1 MKGALSIMN
10 NQKDQQMKQ
19 AVYFIDDEPT
29 DMRSTEVSSNSMQ
42 TVIPNSIPRTTVQK
56 QSDSQHSNCTTT
68 VPANKYVRK
77 SALSN
82 QRQQPVAPPYN
93 QPVQPTSVYQQPAV
107 SAPFNTQHPISQDN
121 PIETTIQKL
130 QAKWVSDSQKAYRE
144 KQFKFDNSTLAPDSQ
159 GCLLILHSNGINTVG
174 KPFSP
179 CRNLQA
185 QKIIEHDTKKGFI
198 KYTFD
203 TPTGEHRSV
212 IVDADCSALQRYNLL
227 QDNGF
232 IVDANLPATI
242 CAELIARYT
251 ASGLASIPPQIKYSP
266 GWYFS
271 EKHWG
276 FQESEWVD
284 LNAVL
289 LSFTVPPTPD
299 MILYQ
304 LVSLYAIL
312 QERLPSKMWIRRPIC
327 ILTHEYLY
335 TDLCID
341 STPYVFK
348 KALES
353 LRDRPIV
360 WIRSENINFNE
371 SSSAYSRDKNY
382 QALMNSMQSNQKHPL
397 YMVVSSNLTPRQRTF
412 CLPIQD
418 FIDPY
423 EATNSIDSIGGLINS
438 IMNNANAFNLTV
450 ERSFTKVFDD
460 LGEDCSV
467 QREIAALSMIAD
479 VVKWHYSMQVPP
491 QTLSVRCDEYLET
504 YTRYW
509 DKLDTGSILA
519 PFRNALYAARRSN
532 MICFRSLEDVDISFD
547 CQKEILYDDTYY
559 YTSTALLKK
568 IIKAHLSSYMPSD
581 VLNRLKT
588 TGVLSG
594 SVPKTLTLAPN
605 EPKDF
610 RFRTLLR
617 SNLHQPGS
625 RDLVEV

>member
-1 MKGALSIMN
+1 MNASNTSGMINALQN
-10 NQKDQQMKQ
+10 LDGTPYNPP
-19 AVYFIDDEPT
+19 E
-29 DMRSTEVSSNSMQ
+29 EVSSTFPKRNWTQ
-42 TVIPNSIPRTTVQK
+42 TVTTTQDVTQCSTYYSAAPSNSPVPPSTPSHQSQQPSSSQCDLLEAKAQELQAAWESDVQK
-56 QSDSQHSNCTTT
+56 
-68 VPANKYVRK
+68 AFRK
-77 SALSN
+77 
-82 QRQQPVAPPYN
+82 QR
-93 QPVQPTSVYQQPAV
+93 
-107 SAPFNTQHPISQDN
+107 
-121 PIETTIQKL
+121 L
-130 QAKWVSDSQKAYRE
+130 R
-144 KQFKFDNSTLAPDSQ
+144 FDNCALVEDFQ
-159 GCLLILHSNGINTVG
+159 GCLTYQCSNGENTIV

-179 CRNLQA
+179 CRNLRA
-185 QKIIEHDTKKGFI
+185 QKIVDHSTQKEYI

-203 TPTGEHRSV
+203 TPTGEHKSV
-212 IVDADCSALQRYNLL
+212 IVDATCSALHRYNLL
-227 QDNGF
+227 RDNGF
-232 IVDANLPATI
+232 IVFAHLLPTV
-242 CAELIARYT
+242 CGELIARYT
-251 ASGLASIPPQIKYSP
+251 AATRDSIPPQIKYSP

-284 LNAVL
+284 LNTVL
-289 LSFTVPPTPD
+289 LSFTISPTPD
-299 MILYQ
+299 VIMYQ

-312 QERLPSKMWIRRPIC
+312 QERLPYKMWIRRPIC

-335 TDLCID
+335 TDSCID
-341 STPYVFK
+341 STPYLFK

-397 YMVVSSNLTPRQRTF
+397 YMIVSSNLTPRQRTF

-438 IMNNANAFNLTV
+438 IMNNANAFNSTV

-509 DKLDTGSILA
+509 ERINDGNILT

-581 VLNRLKT
+581 VLSRLKT
-588 TGVLSG
+588 VGVLSG
-594 SVPKTLTLAPN
+594 SVSNTLTRAPN
-605 EPKDF
+605 ESKDF

-617 SNLHQPGS
+617 STLHQPGS

>member
-1 MKGALSIMN
+1 MNASNTSGMINALQN
-10 NQKDQQMKQ
+10 LDGTPYNPP
-19 AVYFIDDEPT
+19 E
-29 DMRSTEVSSNSMQ
+29 EVSSTFPKRNWTQ
-42 TVIPNSIPRTTVQK
+42 TVTTTQDVTQCSTYYSAAPSNSPVPPSTPSHQSQQPSSSQCDLLEAKAQELQAAWESDVQK
-56 QSDSQHSNCTTT
+56 
-68 VPANKYVRK
+68 AFRK
-77 SALSN
+77 
-82 QRQQPVAPPYN
+82 QR
-93 QPVQPTSVYQQPAV
+93 
-107 SAPFNTQHPISQDN
+107 
-121 PIETTIQKL
+121 L
-130 QAKWVSDSQKAYRE
+130 R
-144 KQFKFDNSTLAPDSQ
+144 FDNCALVEDFQ
-159 GCLLILHSNGINTVG
+159 GCLTYQCSNGENTIV

-179 CRNLQA
+179 CRNLRA
-185 QKIIEHDTKKGFI
+185 QKIVDHSTQKEYI

-203 TPTGEHRSV
+203 TPTGEHKSV
-212 IVDADCSALQRYNLL
+212 IVDATCSALHRYNLL
-227 QDNGF
+227 RDNGF
-232 IVDANLPATI
+232 IVFAYLLPTV
-242 CAELIARYT
+242 CGELIARYT
-251 ASGLASIPPQIKYSP
+251 AATRDSIPPQIKYSP

-284 LNAVL
+284 LNTVL
-289 LSFTVPPTPD
+289 LSFTISPTPD
-299 MILYQ
+299 VIMYQ

-335 TDLCID
+335 TDSCID
-341 STPYVFK
+341 STPYLFK

-397 YMVVSSNLTPRQRTF
+397 YMIVSSNLTPRQRTF

-438 IMNNANAFNLTV
+438 IMNNANAFNSTV

-509 DKLDTGSILA
+509 ERINDGNILT

-559 YTSTALLKK
+559 YTSTALLKR
-568 IIKAHLSSYMPSD
+568 IIKAHLSSYMRPMC
-581 VLNRLKT
+581 
-588 TGVLSG
+588 
-594 SVPKTLTLAPN
+594 SV
-605 EPKDF
+605 
-610 RFRTLLR
+610 
-617 SNLHQPGS
+617 
-625 RDLVEV
+625 V

>member
-1 MKGALSIMN
+1 MNASNTSGMINALQN
-10 NQKDQQMKQ
+10 LDGTPYNPP
-19 AVYFIDDEPT
+19 E
-29 DMRSTEVSSNSMQ
+29 EVSSTFPKRNWTQ
-42 TVIPNSIPRTTVQK
+42 TVTTTQDVTQCSTYYSAAPSNSPVPPSTPSHQSQQPSSSQCDLLEAKAQELQAAWESDVQK
-56 QSDSQHSNCTTT
+56 
-68 VPANKYVRK
+68 AFRK
-77 SALSN
+77 
-82 QRQQPVAPPYN
+82 QR
-93 QPVQPTSVYQQPAV
+93 
-107 SAPFNTQHPISQDN
+107 
-121 PIETTIQKL
+121 L
-130 QAKWVSDSQKAYRE
+130 R
-144 KQFKFDNSTLAPDSQ
+144 FDNCALVEDFQ
-159 GCLLILHSNGINTVG
+159 GCLTYQCSNGENTIV

-179 CRNLQA
+179 CRNLRA
-185 QKIIEHDTKKGFI
+185 QKIVDHSTQKEYI

-203 TPTGEHRSV
+203 TPTGEHKSV
-212 IVDADCSALQRYNLL
+212 IVDATCSALHRYNLL
-227 QDNGF
+227 RDNGF
-232 IVDANLPATI
+232 IVFAHLLPTV
-242 CAELIARYT
+242 CGELIARYT
-251 ASGLASIPPQIKYSP
+251 AATRDSIPPQIKYSP

-284 LNAVL
+284 LNTVL
-289 LSFTVPPTPD
+289 LSFTISPTPD
-299 MILYQ
+299 VIMYQ

-335 TDLCID
+335 TDSCID
-341 STPYVFK
+341 STPYLFK

-397 YMVVSSNLTPRQRTF
+397 YMIVSSNLTPRQRTF

-438 IMNNANAFNLTV
+438 IMNNANAFNSTV

-479 VVKWHYSMQVPP
+479 VVKWHYSMHVPP

-509 DKLDTGSILA
+509 ERINDGNILT
-519 PFRNALYAARRSN
+519 PFRNALYAARRSD
-532 MICFRSLEDVDISFD
+532 MICFRPLEDVDSSFD

-568 IIKAHLSSYMPSD
+568 IIKVQLRSYMPSD

-588 TGVLSG
+588 AGVLSG
-594 SVPKTLTLAPN
+594 SVPKTLTFAPN
-605 EPKDF
+605 ESKDF

-617 SNLHQPGS
+617 SSLHQPGS
-625 RDLVEV
+625 RDLVEI

>member
-1 MKGALSIMN
+1 MNASNTSGMINALQN
-10 NQKDQQMKQ
+10 LDGTPYNPP
-19 AVYFIDDEPT
+19 E
-29 DMRSTEVSSNSMQ
+29 EVSSTFPKRNWTQ
-42 TVIPNSIPRTTVQK
+42 TVTTTQDVTRCSTYYSAAPSNSPVPPSTPSHQSQQPSSSQCDLLEAKAQELQAAWESDVQK
-56 QSDSQHSNCTTT
+56 
-68 VPANKYVRK
+68 AFRK
-77 SALSN
+77 
-82 QRQQPVAPPYN
+82 QR
-93 QPVQPTSVYQQPAV
+93 
-107 SAPFNTQHPISQDN
+107 
-121 PIETTIQKL
+121 L
-130 QAKWVSDSQKAYRE
+130 R
-144 KQFKFDNSTLAPDSQ
+144 FDNCALVEDFQ
-159 GCLLILHSNGINTVG
+159 GCLTYQCSNGENTIV

-179 CRNLQA
+179 CRNLRA
-185 QKIIEHDTKKGFI
+185 QKIVDHSTQKEYI

-203 TPTGEHRSV
+203 TPTGEHKSV
-212 IVDADCSALQRYNLL
+212 IVDATCSALHRYNLL
-227 QDNGF
+227 RDNGF
-232 IVDANLPATI
+232 IVFAHLLPTV
-242 CAELIARYT
+242 CGELIARYT
-251 ASGLASIPPQIKYSP
+251 AATRDSIPPQIKYSP

-284 LNAVL
+284 LNTVL
-289 LSFTVPPTPD
+289 LSFTISPTPD
-299 MILYQ
+299 VIMYQ

-335 TDLCID
+335 TDSCID
-341 STPYVFK
+341 STPYLFK

-397 YMVVSSNLTPRQRTF
+397 YMIVSSNLTPRQRTF

-438 IMNNANAFNLTV
+438 IMNNANAFNSTV

-509 DKLDTGSILA
+509 ERINDGNILT

-581 VLNRLKT
+581 VLSRLKT
-588 TGVLSG
+588 VGVLSG
-594 SVPKTLTLAPN
+594 SVSKTLTLAPN
-605 EPKDF
+605 ESKDF

-617 SNLHQPGS
+617 STLHQPGS

>member
-1 MKGALSIMN
+1 MN

-93 QPVQPTSVYQQPAV
+93 QPVQPTNVYQQPAV

-382 QALMNSMQSNQKHPL
+382 QALMNSTQSNQKHPL

-438 IMNNANAFNLTV
+438 IMNNANAFNSTV

-509 DKLDTGSILA
+509 ERINDGNILT
-519 PFRNALYAARRSN
+519 PFRNALYAARRSD
-532 MICFRSLEDVDISFD
+532 MICFRPLEDVDSGFE

-568 IIKAHLSSYMPSD
+568 IIKVQLRSYMPSD

-588 TGVLSG
+588 AGVLSG
-594 SVPKTLTLAPN
+594 SVPKTLTFAPN
-605 EPKDF
+605 ESKDF

-617 SNLHQPGS
+617 SSLHQPGS
-625 RDLVEV
+625 RDLVEI

>member
-1 MKGALSIMN
+1 MNASNTSGMINALQN
-10 NQKDQQMKQ
+10 LDGTPYNPP
-19 AVYFIDDEPT
+19 E
-29 DMRSTEVSSNSMQ
+29 EVSSTFPKRNWTQ
-42 TVIPNSIPRTTVQK
+42 TVTTTQDVTQYSTYYSAAPSNSPVPPSTPSHQSQQPSSSQCDLLEAKAQELQAAWESDVQK
-56 QSDSQHSNCTTT
+56 
-68 VPANKYVRK
+68 AFRK
-77 SALSN
+77 
-82 QRQQPVAPPYN
+82 QR
-93 QPVQPTSVYQQPAV
+93 
-107 SAPFNTQHPISQDN
+107 
-121 PIETTIQKL
+121 L
-130 QAKWVSDSQKAYRE
+130 R
-144 KQFKFDNSTLAPDSQ
+144 FDNCALVEDFQ
-159 GCLLILHSNGINTVG
+159 GCLTYQCSNGENTIV

-179 CRNLQA
+179 CRNLRA
-185 QKIIEHDTKKGFI
+185 QKIVDHSTQKEYI

-203 TPTGEHRSV
+203 TPTGEHKSV
-212 IVDADCSALQRYNLL
+212 IVDATCSALHRYNLL
-227 QDNGF
+227 RDNGF
-232 IVDANLPATI
+232 IVFAHLLPTV
-242 CAELIARYT
+242 CGELIARYT
-251 ASGLASIPPQIKYSP
+251 AATRDSIPPQIKYSP

-438 IMNNANAFNLTV
+438 IMNNANAFNSTV

-509 DKLDTGSILA
+509 ERINDGNILT
-519 PFRNALYAARRSN
+519 PFRNALYAARRCD
-532 MICFRSLEDVDISFD
+532 MICFRPLEDVDSSFE

-568 IIKAHLSSYMPSD
+568 IIKVQLRSYMPSD

-588 TGVLSG
+588 AGVLSG
-594 SVPKTLTLAPN
+594 SVPKTLTFAPN
-605 EPKDF
+605 ESKDF

-617 SNLHQPGS
+617 SSLHQPGS

>member
-1 MKGALSIMN
+1 MN

-56 QSDSQHSNCTTT
+56 QSDSQHSNCSTT

-93 QPVQPTSVYQQPAV
+93 QPVQPTNVYQQPAV

-438 IMNNANAFNLTV
+438 IMNNANAFNSTV

-509 DKLDTGSILA
+509 ERINDGNILT
-519 PFRNALYAARRSN
+519 PFRNALYAARRSD
-532 MICFRSLEDVDISFD
+532 MICFRPLEDVDSSFE

-568 IIKAHLSSYMPSD
+568 IIKVQLRSYMPSD
-581 VLNRLKT
+581 VLSRLKT
-588 TGVLSG
+588 VGVLSG
-594 SVPKTLTLAPN
+594 SVSKTLTLAPN
-605 EPKDF
+605 ESKDF

-617 SNLHQPGS
+617 STLHQPGS
-625 RDLVEV
+625 RDLAEI

>member
-1 MKGALSIMN
+1 MNASNTSGMINALQN
-10 NQKDQQMKQ
+10 LDGTPYNPP
-19 AVYFIDDEPT
+19 E
-29 DMRSTEVSSNSMQ
+29 EVSSTFPKRNWTQ
-42 TVIPNSIPRTTVQK
+42 TVTTTQDVTQCSTYYSAAPSNSPVPPSTPSHQSQQPSSTQCDLLEAKAQELQAAWESDVQK
-56 QSDSQHSNCTTT
+56 
-68 VPANKYVRK
+68 AFRK
-77 SALSN
+77 
-82 QRQQPVAPPYN
+82 QR
-93 QPVQPTSVYQQPAV
+93 
-107 SAPFNTQHPISQDN
+107 
-121 PIETTIQKL
+121 L
-130 QAKWVSDSQKAYRE
+130 R
-144 KQFKFDNSTLAPDSQ
+144 FDNCALVEDFQ
-159 GCLLILHSNGINTVG
+159 GCLTYQCSNGENTIV

-179 CRNLQA
+179 CRNLRA
-185 QKIIEHDTKKGFI
+185 QKIVDYSTQKEYI

-203 TPTGEHRSV
+203 TPTGEHKSV
-212 IVDADCSALQRYNLL
+212 IVDATCSALHRYNLL
-227 QDNGF
+227 RDNGF
-232 IVDANLPATI
+232 IVFAHLLPTV
-242 CAELIARYT
+242 CGELIARYT
-251 ASGLASIPPQIKYSP
+251 AATRDSIPPQIKYSP

-284 LNAVL
+284 LNTVL
-289 LSFTVPPTPD
+289 LSFTISPTPD
-299 MILYQ
+299 VIMYQ

-335 TDLCID
+335 TDSCID
-341 STPYVFK
+341 STPYLFK

-397 YMVVSSNLTPRQRTF
+397 YMIVSSNLTPRQRTF

-438 IMNNANAFNLTV
+438 IMNNANAFNSTV

-509 DKLDTGSILA
+509 ERINDGNILT

-581 VLNRLKT
+581 VLSRLKT
-588 TGVLSG
+588 VGVLSG
-594 SVPKTLTLAPN
+594 SVSKTLTLAPN
-605 EPKDF
+605 ESKDF

-617 SNLHQPGS
+617 STLHQPGS

>member
-1 MKGALSIMN
+1 MNASNTSGMINALQN
-10 NQKDQQMKQ
+10 LDGTPYNPP
-19 AVYFIDDEPT
+19 E
-29 DMRSTEVSSNSMQ
+29 EVSSTFPKRNWTQ
-42 TVIPNSIPRTTVQK
+42 TVTTTQDVTQYSTYYSAAPSNSPVPPSTPSHQSQQPSSSQCDLLEAKAQELQAAWESDVQK
-56 QSDSQHSNCTTT
+56 
-68 VPANKYVRK
+68 AFRK
-77 SALSN
+77 
-82 QRQQPVAPPYN
+82 QR
-93 QPVQPTSVYQQPAV
+93 
-107 SAPFNTQHPISQDN
+107 
-121 PIETTIQKL
+121 L
-130 QAKWVSDSQKAYRE
+130 R
-144 KQFKFDNSTLAPDSQ
+144 FDNCALVEDFQ
-159 GCLLILHSNGINTVG
+159 GCLTYQCSNGENTIV

-179 CRNLQA
+179 CRNLRA
-185 QKIIEHDTKKGFI
+185 QKIVDHSTQKEYI

-203 TPTGEHRSV
+203 TPTGEHKSV
-212 IVDADCSALQRYNLL
+212 IVDATCSALHRYNLL
-227 QDNGF
+227 RDNGF
-232 IVDANLPATI
+232 IVFAHLLPTV
-242 CAELIARYT
+242 CGELIARYT
-251 ASGLASIPPQIKYSP
+251 AATRDSIPPQIKYSP
-266 GWYFS
+266 GWFFS

-284 LNAVL
+284 LNTVL
-289 LSFTVPPTPD
+289 LSFTISPTPD
-299 MILYQ
+299 VIMYQ

-335 TDLCID
+335 TDSCID
-341 STPYVFK
+341 STPYLFK

-397 YMVVSSNLTPRQRTF
+397 YMIVSSNLTPRQRTF

-438 IMNNANAFNLTV
+438 IMNNANAFNSTV

-509 DKLDTGSILA
+509 ERINDGNILT

-581 VLNRLKT
+581 VLSRLKT
-588 TGVLSG
+588 VGVLSG
-594 SVPKTLTLAPN
+594 SVSKTLTLAPN
-605 EPKDF
+605 ESKDF

-617 SNLHQPGS
+617 STLHQPGS

>member
-1 MKGALSIMN
+1 MNASNTSGMINALQN
-10 NQKDQQMKQ
+10 LDGTPYNPP
-19 AVYFIDDEPT
+19 E
-29 DMRSTEVSSNSMQ
+29 EVSSTFPKRNWTQ
-42 TVIPNSIPRTTVQK
+42 TVTTTQDVTQCSTYYSAAPSNSPVPPSTPSHQSQQPSSSQCYLLEAKAQELQAAWESDVQK
-56 QSDSQHSNCTTT
+56 
-68 VPANKYVRK
+68 AFRK
-77 SALSN
+77 
-82 QRQQPVAPPYN
+82 QR
-93 QPVQPTSVYQQPAV
+93 
-107 SAPFNTQHPISQDN
+107 
-121 PIETTIQKL
+121 L
-130 QAKWVSDSQKAYRE
+130 R
-144 KQFKFDNSTLAPDSQ
+144 FDNCALVEDFQ
-159 GCLLILHSNGINTVG
+159 GCLTYQCSNGENTIV

-179 CRNLQA
+179 CRNLRA
-185 QKIIEHDTKKGFI
+185 QKIVDHSTQKEYI

-203 TPTGEHRSV
+203 TPTGEHKSV
-212 IVDADCSALQRYNLL
+212 IVDATCSALHRYNLL
-227 QDNGF
+227 RDNGF
-232 IVDANLPATI
+232 IVFAHLLPTV
-242 CAELIARYT
+242 CGELIARYT
-251 ASGLASIPPQIKYSP
+251 AATRDSIPPQIKYSP

-284 LNAVL
+284 LNTVL
-289 LSFTVPPTPD
+289 LSFTISPTPD
-299 MILYQ
+299 VIMYQ

-335 TDLCID
+335 TDSCID
-341 STPYVFK
+341 STPYLFK

-397 YMVVSSNLTPRQRTF
+397 YMIVSSNLTPRQRTF

-438 IMNNANAFNLTV
+438 IMNNANAFNSTV

-509 DKLDTGSILA
+509 ERINDGNILT

-559 YTSTALLKK
+559 YTSTALLKR
-568 IIKAHLSSYMPSD
+568 IIKAHLSSYMRPMC
-581 VLNRLKT
+581 
-588 TGVLSG
+588 
-594 SVPKTLTLAPN
+594 SV
-605 EPKDF
+605 
-610 RFRTLLR
+610 
-617 SNLHQPGS
+617 
-625 RDLVEV
+625 V

>member
-1 MKGALSIMN
+1 MNASNTSGMINALQN
-10 NQKDQQMKQ
+10 LDGTPYNPP
-19 AVYFIDDEPT
+19 E
-29 DMRSTEVSSNSMQ
+29 EVSSTFPKRNWTQ
-42 TVIPNSIPRTTVQK
+42 TVTTTQDVTQYSTYYSAAPSNSPVPPSTPSHQSQQPSSSQCDLLEAKAQELQAAWESDVQK
-56 QSDSQHSNCTTT
+56 
-68 VPANKYVRK
+68 AFRK
-77 SALSN
+77 
-82 QRQQPVAPPYN
+82 QR
-93 QPVQPTSVYQQPAV
+93 
-107 SAPFNTQHPISQDN
+107 
-121 PIETTIQKL
+121 L
-130 QAKWVSDSQKAYRE
+130 R
-144 KQFKFDNSTLAPDSQ
+144 FDNCALVEDFQ
-159 GCLLILHSNGINTVG
+159 GCLTYQCSNGENTIV

-179 CRNLQA
+179 CRNLRA
-185 QKIIEHDTKKGFI
+185 QKIVDHSTQKEYI

-203 TPTGEHRSV
+203 TPTGEHKSV
-212 IVDADCSALQRYNLL
+212 IVDATCSALHRYNLL
-227 QDNGF
+227 RDNGF
-232 IVDANLPATI
+232 IVFAHLLPTV
-242 CAELIARYT
+242 CGELIARYT
-251 ASGLASIPPQIKYSP
+251 AATRDSIPPQIKFSP

-284 LNAVL
+284 LNTVL
-289 LSFTVPPTPD
+289 LSFTISPTPD
-299 MILYQ
+299 VIMYQ

-335 TDLCID
+335 TDSCID
-341 STPYVFK
+341 STPYLFK

-397 YMVVSSNLTPRQRTF
+397 YMIVSSNLTPRQRTF

-438 IMNNANAFNLTV
+438 IMNNANAFNSTV

-509 DKLDTGSILA
+509 ERINDGNILT

-581 VLNRLKT
+581 VLSRLKT
-588 TGVLSG
+588 VGVLSG
-594 SVPKTLTLAPN
+594 SVSKTLTLAPN
-605 EPKDF
+605 ESKDF

-617 SNLHQPGS
+617 STLHQPGS

>member
-1 MKGALSIMN
+1 MN

-93 QPVQPTSVYQQPAV
+93 QPVQPTNVYQQPAV

-174 KPFSP
+174 KPFSL

-438 IMNNANAFNLTV
+438 IMNNANAFNSTV

-509 DKLDTGSILA
+509 ERINDGNILT
-519 PFRNALYAARRSN
+519 PFRNALYAARRCD
-532 MICFRSLEDVDISFD
+532 MICFRPLEDVDSSFE

-568 IIKAHLSSYMPSD
+568 IIKVQLRSYMPSD

-588 TGVLSG
+588 AGVLSG
-594 SVPKTLTLAPN
+594 SVPKTLTFAPN
-605 EPKDF
+605 ESKDF

-617 SNLHQPGS
+617 SSLHQPGS

>member
-1 MKGALSIMN
+1 MN

-42 TVIPNSIPRTTVQK
+42 TVIPNSIPQTTVQK

-93 QPVQPTSVYQQPAV
+93 QPVQPTNVYQQPAV

-185 QKIIEHDTKKGFI
+185 QKII
-198 KYTFD
+198 
-203 TPTGEHRSV
+203 EHRSV

-299 MILYQ
+299 IILYQ

-382 QALMNSMQSNQKHPL
+382 QALMNSTQSNQKHPL

-438 IMNNANAFNLTV
+438 IMNNANAFNSTV

-509 DKLDTGSILA
+509 ERINDGNILT

-532 MICFRSLEDVDISFD
+532 MIYFRPLEDVDSSFD
-547 CQKEILYDDTYY
+547 CQREILYDDTYY

-568 IIKAHLSSYMPSD
+568 IIKVHLSSYMPSD

-625 RDLVEV
+625 RDLVEI

>member
-1 MKGALSIMN
+1 MN

-29 DMRSTEVSSNSMQ
+29 DMRSTEVSSNSVQ

-93 QPVQPTSVYQQPAV
+93 QPVQPTNVYQQPAV

-284 LNAVL
+284 LNTVL
-289 LSFTVPPTPD
+289 LSFTISPTPD
-299 MILYQ
+299 VIMYQ

-335 TDLCID
+335 TDSCID
-341 STPYVFK
+341 STPYLFK

-397 YMVVSSNLTPRQRTF
+397 YMIVSSNLTPRQRTF

-438 IMNNANAFNLTV
+438 IMNNANAFNSTV

-509 DKLDTGSILA
+509 ERINDGNILT

-581 VLNRLKT
+581 VLSRLKT
-588 TGVLSG
+588 VGVLSG
-594 SVPKTLTLAPN
+594 SVSKTLTLAPN
-605 EPKDF
+605 ESKDF

-617 SNLHQPGS
+617 STLHQPGS

>member
-1 MKGALSIMN
+1 MN

-56 QSDSQHSNCTTT
+56 QSDSQHSNCATT

-93 QPVQPTSVYQQPAV
+93 QPVQPTNVYQQPAV

-284 LNAVL
+284 LNTVL

-438 IMNNANAFNLTV
+438 IMNNANAFNSTV

-509 DKLDTGSILA
+509 DKLNDGNILA
-519 PFRNALYAARRSN
+519 PFRNALYASRRSD
-532 MICFRSLEDVDISFD
+532 MICFRPLEDVDSSFD

-568 IIKAHLSSYMPSD
+568 IIKVQLRSYMPSD

-588 TGVLSG
+588 AGVLSG

>member
-1 MKGALSIMN
+1 MNASNTSGMINALQN
-10 NQKDQQMKQ
+10 LDGTPYNPP
-19 AVYFIDDEPT
+19 E
-29 DMRSTEVSSNSMQ
+29 EVSSTFPKRNWTQ
-42 TVIPNSIPRTTVQK
+42 TVTTTQDVTQCSTYYSAAPSNSPVPPSTPSHQSQQPSSSQCDLLEAKAQELQAAWESDVQK
-56 QSDSQHSNCTTT
+56 
-68 VPANKYVRK
+68 AFRK
-77 SALSN
+77 
-82 QRQQPVAPPYN
+82 QR
-93 QPVQPTSVYQQPAV
+93 
-107 SAPFNTQHPISQDN
+107 
-121 PIETTIQKL
+121 L
-130 QAKWVSDSQKAYRE
+130 R
-144 KQFKFDNSTLAPDSQ
+144 FDNCALVEDFQ
-159 GCLLILHSNGINTVG
+159 GCLTYQCSNGENTIV

-179 CRNLQA
+179 CRNLRA
-185 QKIIEHDTKKGFI
+185 QKIVDHSTQKEYI

-203 TPTGEHRSV
+203 TPTGEHKSV
-212 IVDADCSALQRYNLL
+212 IVDATCSALHRYNLL
-227 QDNGF
+227 RDNGF
-232 IVDANLPATI
+232 IVFAHLLPTV
-242 CAELIARYT
+242 CGELIARYT
-251 ASGLASIPPQIKYSP
+251 AATRDSIPPQIKYSP

-284 LNAVL
+284 LNTVL
-289 LSFTVPPTPD
+289 LSFTISPTPD
-299 MILYQ
+299 VIMYQ

-335 TDLCID
+335 TDSCID
-341 STPYVFK
+341 STPYLFK

-397 YMVVSSNLTPRQRTF
+397 YMIVSSNLTPRQRTF

-438 IMNNANAFNLTV
+438 IMNNANAFNSTV

-509 DKLDTGSILA
+509 ERINDGNILT

-547 CQKEILYDDTYY
+547 CQKELLYDDTYY
-559 YTSTALLKK
+559 YTSTALLKR
-568 IIKAHLSSYMPSD
+568 IIKAHLSSYMRPMC
-581 VLNRLKT
+581 
-588 TGVLSG
+588 
-594 SVPKTLTLAPN
+594 SV
-605 EPKDF
+605 
-610 RFRTLLR
+610 
-617 SNLHQPGS
+617 
-625 RDLVEV
+625 V

>member
-1 MKGALSIMN
+1 MN

-93 QPVQPTSVYQQPAV
+93 QPVQPTNVYQQPAV

-312 QERLPSKMWIRRPIC
+312 QERLPSKMWIRCPIC

-438 IMNNANAFNLTV
+438 IMNNANAFNSTV

-509 DKLDTGSILA
+509 ERINDGNILT
-519 PFRNALYAARRSN
+519 PFRNALYAARRSD
-532 MICFRSLEDVDISFD
+532 MICFRPLEDVDSSFE

-568 IIKAHLSSYMPSD
+568 IIKVQLRSYMPSD
-581 VLNRLKT
+581 VLSRLKT
-588 TGVLSG
+588 VGVLSG
-594 SVPKTLTLAPN
+594 SVSKTLTLAPN
-605 EPKDF
+605 ESKDF

-617 SNLHQPGS
+617 STLHQPGS
-625 RDLVEV
+625 RDLAEI

>member
-1 MKGALSIMN
+1 MNASNTSGMINALQN
-10 NQKDQQMKQ
+10 LDGTPYNPP
-19 AVYFIDDEPT
+19 E
-29 DMRSTEVSSNSMQ
+29 EVSSTFPKRNWTQ
-42 TVIPNSIPRTTVQK
+42 TVTTTQDVTQCSTYYSAAPSNSPVPPSTPSHQSQQPSSSQCDLLEAKAQELQAAWESDVQK
-56 QSDSQHSNCTTT
+56 
-68 VPANKYVRK
+68 AFRK
-77 SALSN
+77 
-82 QRQQPVAPPYN
+82 QR
-93 QPVQPTSVYQQPAV
+93 
-107 SAPFNTQHPISQDN
+107 
-121 PIETTIQKL
+121 L
-130 QAKWVSDSQKAYRE
+130 R
-144 KQFKFDNSTLAPDSQ
+144 FDNCALVEDFQ
-159 GCLLILHSNGINTVG
+159 GCLTYQCSNGENTIV

-179 CRNLQA
+179 CRNLRA
-185 QKIIEHDTKKGFI
+185 QKIVDHSTQKEYI

-203 TPTGEHRSV
+203 TPTGEHKSV
-212 IVDADCSALQRYNLL
+212 IVDATCSALHRYNLL
-227 QDNGF
+227 RDNGF
-232 IVDANLPATI
+232 IVFAHLLPTV
-242 CAELIARYT
+242 CGELIARYT
-251 ASGLASIPPQIKYSP
+251 AATRDSIPPQIKYSP

-284 LNAVL
+284 LNTVL
-289 LSFTVPPTPD
+289 LSFTISPTPD
-299 MILYQ
+299 VIMYQ

-335 TDLCID
+335 TDSCID
-341 STPYVFK
+341 STPYLFK

-397 YMVVSSNLTPRQRTF
+397 YMIVSSNLTPRQRTF

-423 EATNSIDSIGGLINS
+423 KATNSIDSIGGLINS
-438 IMNNANAFNLTV
+438 IMNNANAFNSTV

-509 DKLDTGSILA
+509 ERINDGNILT

-532 MICFRSLEDVDISFD
+532 MICFRPLEDVDSSFD

-568 IIKAHLSSYMPSD
+568 IIKVQLRSYMPSD

-588 TGVLSG
+588 AGVLSG
-594 SVPKTLTLAPN
+594 SVPKTLTFAPN
-605 EPKDF
+605 ESKDF

-617 SNLHQPGS
+617 SSLHQPGS
-625 RDLVEV
+625 RDLVEI

>member
-93 QPVQPTSVYQQPAV
+93 QPVQPTNVYQQPAV

-509 DKLDTGSILA
+509 ERINDGNILT

>member
-1 MKGALSIMN
+1 MN

-93 QPVQPTSVYQQPAV
+93 QPVQPTNVYQQPAV
-107 SAPFNTQHPISQDN
+107 SAPFNTQHPISRDN

-438 IMNNANAFNLTV
+438 IMNNANAFNSTV

-509 DKLDTGSILA
+509 ERINDGNILT
-519 PFRNALYAARRSN
+519 PFRNALYAARRSD
-532 MICFRSLEDVDISFD
+532 MICFRPLEDVDSSFE

-568 IIKAHLSSYMPSD
+568 IIKVQLRSYMPSD

-588 TGVLSG
+588 AGVLSG
-594 SVPKTLTLAPN
+594 SVPKTLTFAPN
-605 EPKDF
+605 ESKDF

-617 SNLHQPGS
+617 SSLHQPGS

>member
-1 MKGALSIMN
+1 MNASNTSGMINALQN
-10 NQKDQQMKQ
+10 LDGTPYNPP
-19 AVYFIDDEPT
+19 E
-29 DMRSTEVSSNSMQ
+29 EVSSTFPKRNWTQ
-42 TVIPNSIPRTTVQK
+42 TVTTTQDVTQCSTYYSAAPSNSPVPPSTPSHQSQQPSSSQCDLLEAKAQELQAAWESDVQK
-56 QSDSQHSNCTTT
+56 
-68 VPANKYVRK
+68 AFRK
-77 SALSN
+77 
-82 QRQQPVAPPYN
+82 QR
-93 QPVQPTSVYQQPAV
+93 
-107 SAPFNTQHPISQDN
+107 
-121 PIETTIQKL
+121 L
-130 QAKWVSDSQKAYRE
+130 R
-144 KQFKFDNSTLAPDSQ
+144 FDNCALVEDFQ
-159 GCLLILHSNGINTVG
+159 GCLTYQCSNGENTIV

-179 CRNLQA
+179 CRNLRA
-185 QKIIEHDTKKGFI
+185 QKIVDHSTQKEYI

-203 TPTGEHRSV
+203 TPTGEHKSV
-212 IVDADCSALQRYNLL
+212 IVDATCSALHRYNLL
-227 QDNGF
+227 RDNGF
-232 IVDANLPATI
+232 IVFAHLLPTV
-242 CAELIARYT
+242 CGELIARYT
-251 ASGLASIPPQIKYSP
+251 AATCDSIPPQIKYSP

-284 LNAVL
+284 LNTVL
-289 LSFTVPPTPD
+289 LSFTISPTPD
-299 MILYQ
+299 VIMYQ

-335 TDLCID
+335 TDSCID
-341 STPYVFK
+341 STPYLFK

-371 SSSAYSRDKNY
+371 SFSAYSRDKNY

-397 YMVVSSNLTPRQRTF
+397 YMIVSSNLTPRQRTF

-438 IMNNANAFNLTV
+438 IMNNSNAFNSTV

-509 DKLDTGSILA
+509 ERINDGNILT
-519 PFRNALYAARRSN
+519 PFRNALYTARRSN

-581 VLNRLKT
+581 VLSRLKT
-588 TGVLSG
+588 VGVLSG
-594 SVPKTLTLAPN
+594 SVSKTLTLAPN
-605 EPKDF
+605 ESKDF

-617 SNLHQPGS
+617 STLHQPGS

>member
-1 MKGALSIMN
+1 MN

-93 QPVQPTSVYQQPAV
+93 QPVQPTNVYQQPAV

-299 MILYQ
+299 IILYQ

-382 QALMNSMQSNQKHPL
+382 QALMNSTQSNQKHPL

-438 IMNNANAFNLTV
+438 IMNNANAFNSTV

-509 DKLDTGSILA
+509 ERINDGNILT

-532 MICFRSLEDVDISFD
+532 MIYFRPLEDVDSSFD
-547 CQKEILYDDTYY
+547 CQREILYDDTYY

-568 IIKAHLSSYMPSD
+568 IIKVHLSSYMPSD

-588 TGVLSG
+588 AGVLSG
-594 SVPKTLTLAPN
+594 SVPKTLTFAPN
-605 EPKDF
+605 ESKDF

-617 SNLHQPGS
+617 SSLHQPGS
-625 RDLVEV
+625 RDLVEI

>member
-1 MKGALSIMN
+1 MN

-93 QPVQPTSVYQQPAV
+93 QPVQPTNVYQQPAV

-159 GCLLILHSNGINTVG
+159 GCLLILHSSGINTVG

-382 QALMNSMQSNQKHPL
+382 QALMNSTQSNQKHPL

-438 IMNNANAFNLTV
+438 IMNNANAFNSTV

-509 DKLDTGSILA
+509 ERINDGNILT
-519 PFRNALYAARRSN
+519 PFRNALYAARRSD
-532 MICFRSLEDVDISFD
+532 MICFRPLEDVDSSFE

-568 IIKAHLSSYMPSD
+568 IIKVQLRSYMPSD

-588 TGVLSG
+588 AGVLSG
-594 SVPKTLTLAPN
+594 SVPKTLTFAPN
-605 EPKDF
+605 ESKDF

-617 SNLHQPGS
+617 SSLHQPGS
-625 RDLVEV
+625 RDLVEI

>member
-1 MKGALSIMN
+1 MN

-93 QPVQPTSVYQQPAV
+93 QPVQPTNVYQQPAV

-159 GCLLILHSNGINTVG
+159 WCLLILHSNGINTVG

-371 SSSAYSRDKNY
+371 SSSDYSRDKNY

-438 IMNNANAFNLTV
+438 IMNNANAFNSTV

-509 DKLDTGSILA
+509 ERINDGNILT
-519 PFRNALYAARRSN
+519 PFRNALYAARRSD
-532 MICFRSLEDVDISFD
+532 MICFRPLEDVDSSFD

-568 IIKAHLSSYMPSD
+568 IIKVQLRSYMPSD

-588 TGVLSG
+588 AGVLSG
-594 SVPKTLTLAPN
+594 SVPKTLTFAPN
-605 EPKDF
+605 ESKDF

-617 SNLHQPGS
+617 SSLHQPGS
-625 RDLVEV
+625 RDLVEI

>member
-1 MKGALSIMN
+1 MNASNTSGMINALQN
-10 NQKDQQMKQ
+10 LDGTPYNPP
-19 AVYFIDDEPT
+19 E
-29 DMRSTEVSSNSMQ
+29 EVSSTFPKRNWTQ
-42 TVIPNSIPRTTVQK
+42 TVTTTQDVTQCSTYYSAAPSNSPVPPSTPSHQSQQPSSSQCDLLEAKAQELQAAWESDVQK
-56 QSDSQHSNCTTT
+56 
-68 VPANKYVRK
+68 AFRK
-77 SALSN
+77 
-82 QRQQPVAPPYN
+82 QR
-93 QPVQPTSVYQQPAV
+93 
-107 SAPFNTQHPISQDN
+107 
-121 PIETTIQKL
+121 L
-130 QAKWVSDSQKAYRE
+130 R
-144 KQFKFDNSTLAPDSQ
+144 FDNCALVEDFQ
-159 GCLLILHSNGINTVG
+159 GCLTYQCSNGENTIV

-179 CRNLQA
+179 CRNLRA
-185 QKIIEHDTKKGFI
+185 QKIVDHSTQKEYI

-203 TPTGEHRSV
+203 TPTGEHKSV
-212 IVDADCSALQRYNLL
+212 IVDATCSALHRYNLL
-227 QDNGF
+227 RDNGF
-232 IVDANLPATI
+232 IVFAHLLPTV
-242 CAELIARYT
+242 CGELIARYT
-251 ASGLASIPPQIKYSP
+251 AATRDSIPPQIKYSP

-284 LNAVL
+284 LNTVL
-289 LSFTVPPTPD
+289 LSFTISPTPD
-299 MILYQ
+299 VIMYQ

-335 TDLCID
+335 TDSCID
-341 STPYVFK
+341 STPYLFK

-397 YMVVSSNLTPRQRTF
+397 YMIVSSNLTPRQRTF

-438 IMNNANAFNLTV
+438 IMNNANAFNSTV

-509 DKLDTGSILA
+509 ERIDDGNILT

-559 YTSTALLKK
+559 YTSTALLKR
-568 IIKAHLSSYMPSD
+568 IIKAHLSSYMRPMC
-581 VLNRLKT
+581 
-588 TGVLSG
+588 
-594 SVPKTLTLAPN
+594 SV
-605 EPKDF
+605 
-610 RFRTLLR
+610 
-617 SNLHQPGS
+617 
-625 RDLVEV
+625 V

>member
-1 MKGALSIMN
+1 MN

-42 TVIPNSIPRTTVQK
+42 TVIPNSIPQTTVQK

-93 QPVQPTSVYQQPAV
+93 QPVQPTNVYQQPAV

-299 MILYQ
+299 IILYQ

-382 QALMNSMQSNQKHPL
+382 QALMNSTQSNQKHPL

-438 IMNNANAFNLTV
+438 IMNNANAFNSTV

-509 DKLDTGSILA
+509 ERINDGNILT
-519 PFRNALYAARRSN
+519 PFRNALYAARRSD
-532 MICFRSLEDVDISFD
+532 MICFRPLEDVDSSFD

-568 IIKAHLSSYMPSD
+568 IIKVQLRSYMPSD

-588 TGVLSG
+588 AGVLSG
-594 SVPKTLTLAPN
+594 SVPKTLTFAPN
-605 EPKDF
+605 ESKDF

-617 SNLHQPGS
+617 SSLHQPGS
-625 RDLVEV
+625 RDLVEI

>member
-1 MKGALSIMN
+1 MN

-93 QPVQPTSVYQQPAV
+93 QPVQPTNVYQQPAV

-382 QALMNSMQSNQKHPL
+382 QALMNSTQSNQKHPL

-438 IMNNANAFNLTV
+438 IMNNANAFNSTV

-509 DKLDTGSILA
+509 ERINDGNILT
-519 PFRNALYAARRSN
+519 PFRNALYAARRSD
-532 MICFRSLEDVDISFD
+532 MICFRPLEDVDSSFD

-568 IIKAHLSSYMPSD
+568 IIKVQLRSYMPSD

-588 TGVLSG
+588 AGVLSG
-594 SVPKTLTLAPN
+594 SVPKTLTFAPN
-605 EPKDF
+605 ESKDF

-617 SNLHQPGS
+617 SSLHQPGS
-625 RDLVEV
+625 RDLVEI

>member
-1 MKGALSIMN
+1 MN

-93 QPVQPTSVYQQPAV
+93 QPVQPTNVYQQPAV

-130 QAKWVSDSQKAYRE
+130 QAKWASDSQKAYRE

-284 LNAVL
+284 LNTVL
-289 LSFTVPPTPD
+289 LSFTISPTPD
-299 MILYQ
+299 VIMYQ
-304 LVSLYAIL
+304 LVLLYAIL
-312 QERLPSKMWIRRPIC
+312 QGRLPSKMWIRRPFC
-327 ILTHEYLY
+327 ILTHKYQC
-335 TDLCID
+335 TDLSID
-341 STPYVFK
+341 KTPLIFK
-348 KALES
+348 KKLEN
-353 LRDRPIV
+353 LRNRPIV
-360 WIRSENINFNE
+360 WIRAEDTSFNE
-371 SSSAYSRDKNY
+371 SANAYSRDKNY
-382 QALMNSMQSNQKHPL
+382 QALLDSMQSSQKHPL
-397 YMVVSSNLTPRQRTF
+397 YIVVSADLTPRQRTF

-418 FIDPY
+418 FIEPCTG
-423 EATNSIDSIGGLINS
+423 AGSINS
-438 IMNNANAFNLTV
+438 VGCLIKSILNNADAFNSEV
-450 ERSFTKVFDD
+450 ERCFIEASNKY
-460 LGEDCSV
+460 GEDCSV
-467 QREIAALSMIAD
+467 QQEIATLSAI
-479 VVKWHYSMQVPP
+479 VSIIKWHYSIQIPP
-491 QTLSVRCDEYLET
+491 QPFPIRCDDSLET
-504 YTRYW
+504 YACYW

-532 MICFRSLEDVDISFD
+532 MIYFRPLEDVDSSFD
-547 CQKEILYDDTYY
+547 CQREILYDDTYY

>member
-1 MKGALSIMN
+1 MNASNTSGMINALQN
-10 NQKDQQMKQ
+10 LDGTPYNPP
-19 AVYFIDDEPT
+19 E
-29 DMRSTEVSSNSMQ
+29 EVSSTFPKRNWTQ
-42 TVIPNSIPRTTVQK
+42 TVTTTQDVTQYSTYYSAAPSNSPVPPSTPSHQSQQPSSSQCDLLEAKAQELQAAWESDVQK
-56 QSDSQHSNCTTT
+56 
-68 VPANKYVRK
+68 AFRK
-77 SALSN
+77 
-82 QRQQPVAPPYN
+82 QR
-93 QPVQPTSVYQQPAV
+93 
-107 SAPFNTQHPISQDN
+107 
-121 PIETTIQKL
+121 L
-130 QAKWVSDSQKAYRE
+130 R
-144 KQFKFDNSTLAPDSQ
+144 FDNCALVEDFQ
-159 GCLLILHSNGINTVG
+159 GCLTYQCSNGENTIV

-179 CRNLQA
+179 CRNLRA
-185 QKIIEHDTKKGFI
+185 QKIVDHSTQKEYI

-203 TPTGEHRSV
+203 TPTGEHKSV
-212 IVDADCSALQRYNLL
+212 IVDATCSALHRYNLL
-227 QDNGF
+227 RDNGF
-232 IVDANLPATI
+232 IVFAHLLPTV
-242 CAELIARYT
+242 CGELIARYT
-251 ASGLASIPPQIKYSP
+251 AATRDSIPPQIKYSP

-284 LNAVL
+284 LNTVL
-289 LSFTVPPTPD
+289 LSFTISPTPD
-299 MILYQ
+299 VIMYQ

-335 TDLCID
+335 TDSCID
-341 STPYVFK
+341 STPYLFK

-397 YMVVSSNLTPRQRTF
+397 YMIVSSNLTPRQRTF

-438 IMNNANAFNLTV
+438 IMNNANAFNSTV

-460 LGEDCSV
+460 LGVDCSV

-509 DKLDTGSILA
+509 ERINDGNILT

-581 VLNRLKT
+581 VLSRLKT
-588 TGVLSG
+588 VGVLSG
-594 SVPKTLTLAPN
+594 SVSKTLTLAPN
-605 EPKDF
+605 ESKDF

-617 SNLHQPGS
+617 STLHQPGS

>member
-1 MKGALSIMN
+1 MNASNTSGMINALQN
-10 NQKDQQMKQ
+10 LDGTPYNPP
-19 AVYFIDDEPT
+19 E
-29 DMRSTEVSSNSMQ
+29 EVSSTFPKRNWTQ
-42 TVIPNSIPRTTVQK
+42 TVTTTQDVTQCSTYYSAAPSNSPVPPSTPSHQSQQPSSSQCDLLEAKAQELQAAWESDVQK
-56 QSDSQHSNCTTT
+56 
-68 VPANKYVRK
+68 AFRK
-77 SALSN
+77 
-82 QRQQPVAPPYN
+82 QR
-93 QPVQPTSVYQQPAV
+93 
-107 SAPFNTQHPISQDN
+107 
-121 PIETTIQKL
+121 L
-130 QAKWVSDSQKAYRE
+130 R
-144 KQFKFDNSTLAPDSQ
+144 FDNCALVEDFQ
-159 GCLLILHSNGINTVG
+159 GCLTYQCSNGENTIV

-382 QALMNSMQSNQKHPL
+382 QALMNSTQSNQKHPL

-438 IMNNANAFNLTV
+438 IMNNANAFNSTV

-509 DKLDTGSILA
+509 ERINDGNILT
-519 PFRNALYAARRSN
+519 PFRNALYAARRSD
-532 MICFRSLEDVDISFD
+532 MICFRPLEDVDSSFE

-568 IIKAHLSSYMPSD
+568 IIKVQLRSYMPSD

-588 TGVLSG
+588 AGVLSG
-594 SVPKTLTLAPN
+594 SVPKTLTFAPN
-605 EPKDF
+605 ESKDF

-617 SNLHQPGS
+617 SSLHQPGS
-625 RDLVEV
+625 RDLVEI

>member
-1 MKGALSIMN
+1 MNASNTSGMINALQN
-10 NQKDQQMKQ
+10 LDGTPYNPP
-19 AVYFIDDEPT
+19 E
-29 DMRSTEVSSNSMQ
+29 EVSSTFPKRNWTQ
-42 TVIPNSIPRTTVQK
+42 TVTTTQDVTQCSTYYSAAPSNSPVPPSTPSHQSQQPSSSQCDLLEAKAQELQAAWESDVQK
-56 QSDSQHSNCTTT
+56 
-68 VPANKYVRK
+68 AFRK
-77 SALSN
+77 
-82 QRQQPVAPPYN
+82 QR
-93 QPVQPTSVYQQPAV
+93 
-107 SAPFNTQHPISQDN
+107 
-121 PIETTIQKL
+121 L
-130 QAKWVSDSQKAYRE
+130 R
-144 KQFKFDNSTLAPDSQ
+144 FDNCALVEDFQ
-159 GCLLILHSNGINTVG
+159 GCLTYQCSNGENTIV

-179 CRNLQA
+179 CRNLRA
-185 QKIIEHDTKKGFI
+185 QKIVDHSTQKEYI

-203 TPTGEHRSV
+203 TPTGEHKSV
-212 IVDADCSALQRYNLL
+212 IVDATCSALHRYNLL
-227 QDNGF
+227 RDNGF
-232 IVDANLPATI
+232 IVFAHLLPTV
-242 CAELIARYT
+242 CGELIARYT
-251 ASGLASIPPQIKYSP
+251 AATRDSIPPQIKYSP

-284 LNAVL
+284 LNTVL
-289 LSFTVPPTPD
+289 LSFTISPTPD
-299 MILYQ
+299 VIMYQ

-312 QERLPSKMWIRRPIC
+312 QERLPYKMWIRRPIC

-335 TDLCID
+335 TDSCID
-341 STPYVFK
+341 STPYLFK

-397 YMVVSSNLTPRQRTF
+397 YMIVSSNLTPRQRTF

-438 IMNNANAFNLTV
+438 IMNNANAFNSTV

-509 DKLDTGSILA
+509 ERINDGNILT

-588 TGVLSG
+588 AGVLSG
-594 SVPKTLTLAPN
+594 SVPKTLTFAPN
-605 EPKDF
+605 ESKDF

-617 SNLHQPGS
+617 SSLHQPGS
-625 RDLVEV
+625 RDLVEI

>member
-1 MKGALSIMN
+1 MN

-93 QPVQPTSVYQQPAV
+93 QPVQPTNVYQQPAV

-130 QAKWVSDSQKAYRE
+130 QAKWLSDSKKAYRE

-625 RDLVEV
+625 RDLAEI

>member
-1 MKGALSIMN
+1 MN
-10 NQKDQQMKQ
+10 SLNNSGMIFAIQKPDGSPYDDSATPTPPQKRIVRSKSQTITPQQFPPN
-19 AVYFIDDEPT
+19 Y
-29 DMRSTEVSSNSMQ
+29 
-42 TVIPNSIPRTTVQK
+42 IP
-56 QSDSQHSNCTTT
+56 
-68 VPANKYVRK
+68 
-77 SALSN
+77 SASL
-82 QRQQPVAPPYN
+82 N
-93 QPVQPTSVYQQPAV
+93 QPQPSFSPYSQQSVMQAQP
-107 SAPFNTQHPISQDN
+107 SAAFQNN
-121 PIETTIQKL
+121 PVEAKIQKL
-130 QAKWVSDSQKAYRE
+130 QEEWESDVQKAFR
-144 KQFKFDNSTLAPDSQ
+144 KQRLRFDNCALVEDFQ
-159 GCLLILHSNGINTVG
+159 GCLTYQCSNGENTIV

-179 CRNLQA
+179 CRNLRA
-185 QKIIEHDTKKGFI
+185 QKIIEHDTKKESI

-203 TPTGEHRSV
+203 TPTGEHKSV
-212 IVDADCSALQRYNLL
+212 IVDATCSALHRYNLL
-227 QDNGF
+227 RDNGF
-232 IVDANLPATI
+232 IVIAHLLPTV
-242 CAELIARYT
+242 CGELIARYT
-251 ASGLASIPPQIKYSP
+251 AATRDSIPPQIKYSP

-284 LNAVL
+284 LNTVL

>member
-1 MKGALSIMN
+1 MNASNTSGMINALQN
-10 NQKDQQMKQ
+10 LDGTPYNPP
-19 AVYFIDDEPT
+19 E
-29 DMRSTEVSSNSMQ
+29 EVSSTFPKRNWTQ
-42 TVIPNSIPRTTVQK
+42 TVTTTQDVTQCSTYYSAAPSNSPVPPSTPSHQSQQPSSSQCDLLEAKAQELQAAWESDVQK
-56 QSDSQHSNCTTT
+56 
-68 VPANKYVRK
+68 AFRK
-77 SALSN
+77 
-82 QRQQPVAPPYN
+82 QR
-93 QPVQPTSVYQQPAV
+93 
-107 SAPFNTQHPISQDN
+107 
-121 PIETTIQKL
+121 L
-130 QAKWVSDSQKAYRE
+130 R
-144 KQFKFDNSTLAPDSQ
+144 FDNCALVEDFQ
-159 GCLLILHSNGINTVG
+159 GCLTYQCSNGENTIV

-179 CRNLQA
+179 CRNLRA
-185 QKIIEHDTKKGFI
+185 QKIVDHSTQKEYI

-203 TPTGEHRSV
+203 TPTGEHKSV
-212 IVDADCSALQRYNLL
+212 IVDATCSALHRYNLL
-227 QDNGF
+227 RDNGF
-232 IVDANLPATI
+232 IVFAHLLPTV
-242 CAELIARYT
+242 CGELIARYT
-251 ASGLASIPPQIKYSP
+251 AATRDSIPPQIKYSP

-284 LNAVL
+284 LNTVL
-289 LSFTVPPTPD
+289 LSFTISPTPD
-299 MILYQ
+299 VIMYQ

-335 TDLCID
+335 TDSCID
-341 STPYVFK
+341 STPYLFK

-397 YMVVSSNLTPRQRTF
+397 YMIVSSNLTPRQRTF

-438 IMNNANAFNLTV
+438 IMNNANAFNSTV
-450 ERSFTKVFDD
+450 ERSFIKVFDD

-509 DKLDTGSILA
+509 ERINDGNILT
-519 PFRNALYAARRSN
+519 PFRNALYAARRSD
-532 MICFRSLEDVDISFD
+532 MICFRPLEDVDSSFD

-568 IIKAHLSSYMPSD
+568 NIKVQLRSYMPSD

-588 TGVLSG
+588 AGVLSG
-594 SVPKTLTLAPN
+594 SVPKTLTFAPN
-605 EPKDF
+605 ESKDF

-617 SNLHQPGS
+617 SSLHQPGS
-625 RDLVEV
+625 RDLVEI